1 MSEEQKS
8 ILEEEARSLGVR
20 LARCQERRVAAE
32 AKYRQAESLAAGA
45 QTALR
50 RAEEDLELARSEEK
64 AVLDEL
70 QASAMRRH
78 ILLAKE

>member
-8 ILEEEARSLGVR
+8 ILQEEARSLGVR

-32 AKYRQAESLAAGA
+32 RTYQEASSAATRA

-50 RAEEDLELARSEEK
+50 RAEEDLEVARAEEERT
-64 AVLDEL
+64 LGEL
-70 QASAMRRH
+70 QASALRRH
-78 ILLAKE
+78 VLLAKE